1 MKKIKLTENTLKRIV
16 ERVVMEQA
24 KDDANK
30 QLMALFQ
37 KKKKGEDVDAEIKEL
52 LLSNPHLNDLQ
63 ALVACLYVYSFYFS
77 VSISTS

>member
-30 QLMALFQ
+30 QFMALFQ

-52 LLSNPHLNDLQ
+52 LLNNPHLKDLQ
-63 ALVACLYVYSFYFS
+63 AGLTQKGEQEIKKA
-77 VSISTS
+77 